1 MESSQSLFILRSGNK
16 PDIDP
21 EDLPELRAR
30 PTWVSAEE
38 SIENIQNEINITVD
52 AVDGKKNISSLGR
65 SQRRDIRINLKAV
78 SADHCTISYFPMKGW
93 TITEKGKSKPSSNGT
108 YIFLKSLKQMRDH
121 MPSDLI
127 ELHEGM
133 TLSFVNYE
141 VKIKF
146 QAKSEE
152 ALRDQL
158 RESEA
163 YFTEADAAMQAAKE
177 RYAAAEADEAA
188 AEPKAVEEVQ
198 PAEETFPPAAEEP
211 AAVIDAG
218 PVEDDAPVLAAA
230 AVEESKAEEVPAEE
244 VPAVEE
250 KPVVEEQPA
259 QEPPAEEPQPVA
271 PEAAP
276 AEEERPEAA
285 VE

>member
-1 MESSQSLFILRSGNK
+1 MESSPSLFILRSGNK

-108 YIFLKSLKQMRDH
+108 YIFLKSLKQMKDH

-146 QAKSEE
+146 QAKSEDAQRE
-152 ALRDQL
+152 QVRD
-158 RESEA
+158 SDA
-163 YFTEADAAMQAAKE
+163 YFAAADAAMQAAGE
-177 RYAAAEADEAA
+177 EYARAEPDEAV
-188 AEPKAVEEVQ
+188 AEPKAAEEVQ
-198 PAEETFPPAAEEP
+198 PAEEPLPPSEEP
-211 AAVIDAG
+211 ALATDAA
-218 PVEDDAPVLAAA
+218 PVEEQLAAA
-230 AVEESKAEEVPAEE
+230 AAEESKAEEAPAAEE
-244 VPAVEE
+244 
-250 KPVVEEQPA
+250 KQVVEEQPEQDA
-259 QEPPAEEPQPVA
+259 AVEEVQKEEEPQPA
-271 PEAAP
+271 MPEATPPKEEP
-276 AEEERPEAA
+276 AEVV